1 MRPLRRRF
9 AQRLKDLRLQRGMT
23 QTDLALAAGL
33 SVGFIRAMEQA
44 VHAPSF
50 ESLEAL
56 ANALEIEAR
65 DLFDFD

>member
-1 MRPLRRRF
+1 
-9 AQRLKDLRLQRGMT
+9 
-23 QTDLALAAGL
+23 
-33 SVGFIRAMEQA
+33 MEQA